1 MEALR
6 LAESPGLVERGAVVG
21 VLGLVALDLL
31 AGSSW
36 HGGVLYVIPAL
47 VTALLATPRGAG
59 FVALLALVGGIL
71 TLARGIIPFPLWDA
85 LSHGAAVA
93 LVCTLGILLRHAR
106 DRARRLALLDPLTGL
121 GNHRAFFHQVE
132 QEVAR
137 AGRYGRVFT
146 LAYLDLDHFKAVND
160 RHGHQEGDAVLRTV
174 GEVLRETL
182 RTVDLGARL
191 GGDEFGILLPETPL
205 ARAERALDKLRD
217 RLDDAM
223 AARGWPVTASVG
235 AVTFEAPP
243 PSADYAVRRAD
254 RLMYAAKEEARGS
267 LVQELWTGEEED
279 PQRTAPPP
287 PGGAEGAQNAR
298 NHDLF
303 SPEGPSE
310 AGWASSA

>member
-1 MEALR
+1 MD
-6 LAESPGLVERGAVVG
+6 SPGLVERGAVVA
-21 VLGLVALDLL
+21 VLALVAADLL
-31 AGSSW
+31 VGPRW
-36 HGGVLYVIPAL
+36 HGGVLYLLPAL
-47 VTALLATPRGAG
+47 ATALLATSRGAV
-59 FVALLALVGGIL
+59 FVSLLALVGGVL
-71 TLARGIIPFPLWDA
+71 TLAQGVTPFPLWST
-85 LSHGAAVA
+85 LSHSGGVA
-93 LVCTLGILLRHAR
+93 LVCTLGILLQRSR
-106 DRARRLALLDPLTGL
+106 ERASRLALLDPLTGL

-146 LAYLDLDHFKAVND
+146 LAYLDLDHFKEVND

-174 GEVLRETL
+174 GEVLRDTL

-243 PSADYAVRRAD
+243 PSADYAVRLAD
-254 RLMYAAKEEARGS
+254 RLMYQAKEEARGS
-267 LVQELWTGEEED
+267 VLQRLWTGEEEED
-279 PQRTAPPP
+279 ASGRAAPPP
-287 PGGAEGAQNAR
+287 THGPEGAREAR

-303 SPEGPSE
+303 NPGGSSG